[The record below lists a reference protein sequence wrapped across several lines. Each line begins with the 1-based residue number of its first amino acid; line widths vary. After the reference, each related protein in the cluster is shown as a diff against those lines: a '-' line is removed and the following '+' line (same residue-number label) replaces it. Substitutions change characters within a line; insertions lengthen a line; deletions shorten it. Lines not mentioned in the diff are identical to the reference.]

1 MKQMIETIQ
10 NALNDA
16 PSLGAAM
23 DRIADIVGVRVT
35 LLQDDDGNVVDY
47 IPVRFDR
54 CTRCGRYAER
64 VYDRRT
70 SYFSPCDCGHGGL
83 ESK

>member
-1 MKQMIETIQ
+1 MKTMIEAIQ
-10 NALNDA
+10 DALNAA

-35 LLQDDDGNVVDY
+35 LIQNEAGDVIDY
-47 IPVRFDR
+47 IPVKFDKCR
-54 CTRCGRYAER
+54 ACGRYVER

-70 SYFSPCDCGHGGL
+70 SYFSPCDCGHNGSEL
-83 ESK
+83 K